1 MNPYYND
8 FGSWIRKQF
17 PDFRVQKISID
28 AGFSCPNRDGRISSG
43 GCIYCDN
50 RTFNPSYCD
59 RKKSITEQLV
69 EGKAFFARKYPDMKY
84 LAYFQAYTNTYD
96 TVEHLRRMYEEALT
110 VEDVVGIVIGTRPD
124 CMSDELLDYLV
135 ELNKRT
141 FLLVEYGIESAN
153 DETLRRINRGHD
165 FACCHDAVERT
176 HDRGI
181 LTGGHIIIGLPGE
194 DAEESLRQAPI
205 ISSLPLDILK
215 IHQMQIIRGTK
226 LAEQYAQHPFHV
238 YTVEEYI
245 DVIVRYIQ
253 LLRKD
258 LVLER
263 FVSQSPKE
271 LLVAPKWGL
280 KNYEFTNLL
289 NNRLKKNMAKV
300 AIVILNWNGQAML
313 AKYLPNVIEYSRQDA
328 EVWVA
333 DNCSS
338 DQSMRLLETQF
349 PQVKTIVLEQNF
361 GFAEGYNR
369 ALKQIEAEYYILLN
383 SDVEVSHHWLTP
395 LIEFMDSHP
404 QVAACQPKLLAE
416 YDKDSFE
423 YAGACGGFLDK
434 YGYPFCRGRIFNMVE
449 RDNGQYDYQQEILWA
464 TGACMMIRSK
474 DYWDAGGLDG
484 RFFAHNEEIDLCWRL
499 RLMGRQI
506 YCIPESEVYHVGG
519 GTLPK
524 SNPMKTFLN
533 FRNNLTMLYKNLSDN
548 ELKKVMRMRWFLDY
562 LAAFEMLILGRNWG
576 DFKAVFKARK
586 AFKAWRA
593 DFDEDRRRIQ
603 ASRQETEIP
612 QIYQK
617 SILWQYYAK
626 GKKTFRDLM

>member
-1 MNPYYND
+1 
-8 FGSWIRKQF
+8 
-17 PDFRVQKISID
+17 
-28 AGFSCPNRDGRISSG
+28 
-43 GCIYCDN
+43 
-50 RTFNPSYCD
+50 
-59 RKKSITEQLV
+59 
-69 EGKAFFARKYPDMKY
+69 
-84 LAYFQAYTNTYD
+84 
-96 TVEHLRRMYEEALT
+96 
-110 VEDVVGIVIGTRPD
+110 
-124 CMSDELLDYLV
+124 
-135 ELNKRT
+135 
-141 FLLVEYGIESAN
+141 
-153 DETLRRINRGHD
+153 
-165 FACCHDAVERT
+165 
-176 HDRGI
+176 
-181 LTGGHIIIGLPGE
+181 
-194 DAEESLRQAPI
+194 
-205 ISSLPLDILK
+205 
-215 IHQMQIIRGTK
+215 
-226 LAEQYAQHPFHV
+226 
-238 YTVEEYI
+238 
-245 DVIVRYIQ
+245 
-253 LLRKD
+253 
-258 LVLER
+258 
-263 FVSQSPKE
+263 
-271 LLVAPKWGL
+271 
-280 KNYEFTNLL
+280 
-289 NNRLKKNMAKV
+289 MAKV

-586 AFKAWRA
+586 AFKAWCA
-593 DFDEDRRRIQ
+593 DFDEDRRQIQ

-626 GKKTFRDLM
+626 GKKTFKDLM

>member
-1 MNPYYND
+1 
-8 FGSWIRKQF
+8 
-17 PDFRVQKISID
+17 
-28 AGFSCPNRDGRISSG
+28 
-43 GCIYCDN
+43 
-50 RTFNPSYCD
+50 
-59 RKKSITEQLV
+59 
-69 EGKAFFARKYPDMKY
+69 
-84 LAYFQAYTNTYD
+84 
-96 TVEHLRRMYEEALT
+96 
-110 VEDVVGIVIGTRPD
+110 
-124 CMSDELLDYLV
+124 
-135 ELNKRT
+135 
-141 FLLVEYGIESAN
+141 
-153 DETLRRINRGHD
+153 
-165 FACCHDAVERT
+165 
-176 HDRGI
+176 
-181 LTGGHIIIGLPGE
+181 
-194 DAEESLRQAPI
+194 
-205 ISSLPLDILK
+205 
-215 IHQMQIIRGTK
+215 
-226 LAEQYAQHPFHV
+226 
-238 YTVEEYI
+238 
-245 DVIVRYIQ
+245 
-253 LLRKD
+253 
-258 LVLER
+258 
-263 FVSQSPKE
+263 
-271 LLVAPKWGL
+271 
-280 KNYEFTNLL
+280 
-289 NNRLKKNMAKV
+289 MAKV

-349 PQVKTIVLEQNF
+349 PQVKTTVLEQNF

-593 DFDEDRRRIQ
+593 DFDEDRRQIQ
-603 ASRQETEIP
+603 TSRQETEIP

-626 GKKTFRDLM
+626 GKKTFKDLM

>member
-1 MNPYYND
+1 
-8 FGSWIRKQF
+8 
-17 PDFRVQKISID
+17 
-28 AGFSCPNRDGRISSG
+28 
-43 GCIYCDN
+43 
-50 RTFNPSYCD
+50 
-59 RKKSITEQLV
+59 
-69 EGKAFFARKYPDMKY
+69 
-84 LAYFQAYTNTYD
+84 
-96 TVEHLRRMYEEALT
+96 
-110 VEDVVGIVIGTRPD
+110 
-124 CMSDELLDYLV
+124 
-135 ELNKRT
+135 
-141 FLLVEYGIESAN
+141 
-153 DETLRRINRGHD
+153 
-165 FACCHDAVERT
+165 
-176 HDRGI
+176 
-181 LTGGHIIIGLPGE
+181 
-194 DAEESLRQAPI
+194 
-205 ISSLPLDILK
+205 
-215 IHQMQIIRGTK
+215 
-226 LAEQYAQHPFHV
+226 
-238 YTVEEYI
+238 
-245 DVIVRYIQ
+245 
-253 LLRKD
+253 
-258 LVLER
+258 
-263 FVSQSPKE
+263 
-271 LLVAPKWGL
+271 
-280 KNYEFTNLL
+280 
-289 NNRLKKNMAKV
+289 MAKV

-464 TGACMMIRSK
+464 TGARMMIRSK

-586 AFKAWRA
+586 AFKAGRA
-593 DFDEDRRRIQ
+593 DFDEDRRQIQ

-626 GKKTFRDLM
+626 GKKTFKDLM

>member
-1 MNPYYND
+1 
-8 FGSWIRKQF
+8 
-17 PDFRVQKISID
+17 
-28 AGFSCPNRDGRISSG
+28 
-43 GCIYCDN
+43 
-50 RTFNPSYCD
+50 
-59 RKKSITEQLV
+59 
-69 EGKAFFARKYPDMKY
+69 
-84 LAYFQAYTNTYD
+84 
-96 TVEHLRRMYEEALT
+96 
-110 VEDVVGIVIGTRPD
+110 
-124 CMSDELLDYLV
+124 
-135 ELNKRT
+135 
-141 FLLVEYGIESAN
+141 
-153 DETLRRINRGHD
+153 
-165 FACCHDAVERT
+165 
-176 HDRGI
+176 
-181 LTGGHIIIGLPGE
+181 
-194 DAEESLRQAPI
+194 
-205 ISSLPLDILK
+205 
-215 IHQMQIIRGTK
+215 
-226 LAEQYAQHPFHV
+226 
-238 YTVEEYI
+238 
-245 DVIVRYIQ
+245 
-253 LLRKD
+253 
-258 LVLER
+258 
-263 FVSQSPKE
+263 
-271 LLVAPKWGL
+271 
-280 KNYEFTNLL
+280 
-289 NNRLKKNMAKV
+289 MAKV

-338 DQSMRLLETQF
+338 DLSMRLLETQF

-593 DFDEDRRRIQ
+593 DFDEDRQIQ

-626 GKKTFRDLM
+626 GKKTFKDLM